1 MQTEQKTI
9 GSSVIVIAAVIVVF
23 AGVKSAVPII
33 VPFLLS
39 LFLAIILMPMLQFLI
54 DRRVPRPLALI
65 VLISILVLLFSL
77 VGMLV
82 GNALNDFTLR
92 LPEYEASLRERL
104 GGTFE
109 WLGSKGVH
117 LPKSNIME
125 ALDPGMLFGYMTG
138 ALKGFG
144 SVLTNGLVILLTTV
158 FMMLEGVDFKEKIAY
173 LYAQKHSDGKEHLT
187 QIPEKINHYMALKA
201 AVSFGTGFSVY
212 VMLWLFGLD
221 YPVLWG
227 VIAFLLNFIP
237 NIGSIIA
244 AVPAVLLATV
254 QLDLMSAVW
263 IAAGYVAINT
273 LVGSVIEPKIMGRG
287 LDLSTLV
294 VFLSL
299 LFWGWLLGPVG
310 MLLSIPL
317 TIMVKIILDANE
329 STRWAAVLLG
339 EKVRS

>member
-1 MQTEQKTI
+1 MHSRQKTM
-9 GSSVIVIAAVIVVF
+9 GSGVMVMAAVIIVL
-23 AGVKSAVPII
+23 AGVKAAVSII

-39 LFLAIILMPMLQFLI
+39 LFIAIILMPILQFLI
-54 DRRVPRPLALI
+54 TRRVPKPLALLL
-65 VLISILVLLFSL
+65 LIAGLVILFSL

-82 GNALNDFTLR
+82 GHALNDFSLH
-92 LPEYEASLRERL
+92 LSEYDASLRQRM

-109 WLGSKGVH
+109 WLNGMGIH
-117 LPKSNIME
+117 LPKSNIIE
-125 ALDPGMLFGYMTG
+125 VLDPGVLFAYMTG

-173 LYAQKHSDGKEHLT
+173 LYAQRASGDKEQLT
-187 QIPEKINHYMALKA
+187 QIFKKINHYMALKA
-201 AVSFGTGFSVY
+201 VMSFATGFIVY
-212 VMLWLFGLD
+212 IMLVIFGLD

-244 AVPAVLLATV
+244 AVPAVLLAMI
-254 QLDLMSAVW
+254 QLDLISAFW
-263 IAAGYVAINT
+263 IAVGYIAINT
-273 LVGSVIEPKIMGRG
+273 LVGSIVEPKVMGKG

-317 TIMVKIILDANE
+317 TIMVKIVLDANE
-329 STRWAAVLLG
+329 STRWAAILLG
-339 EKVRS
+339 ERVPD

>member
-1 MQTEQKTI
+1 MQSQQRTL
-9 GSSVIVIAAVIVVF
+9 GSSVMIMAAVIIVF
-23 AGVKSAVPII
+23 AGVKAAVPII

-39 LFLAIILMPMLQFLI
+39 LFIAIILMPMLQFLI
-54 DRRVPRPLALI
+54 GRRVPKPLAL
-65 VLISILVLLFSL
+65 LLLVSGLVILFSL

-82 GNALNDFTLR
+82 GNALNDFSLH
-92 LPEYEASLRERL
+92 LPEYEASLRQRL

-109 WLGSKGVH
+109 WLSGKGIH

-125 ALDPGMLFGYMTG
+125 ALDPGVLFGYMTG

-144 SVLTNGLVILLTTV
+144 SVLTNGFVILLTTV
-158 FMMLEGVDFKEKIAY
+158 FMMLEGVEFKEKIAY
-173 LYAQKHSDGKEHLT
+173 LYAKRHSDGKEHLT
-187 QIPEKINHYMALKA
+187 QILEKINHYMALKTA
-201 AVSFGTGFSVY
+201 MSFATGFSVY
-212 VMLWLFGLD
+212 IMLTIFGLD

-244 AVPAVLLATV
+244 AVPAVLLATI
-254 QLDLMSAVW
+254 QLDLMSALW
-263 IAAGYVAINT
+263 IAVGYIAINT
-273 LVGSVIEPKIMGRG
+273 LVGSVVEPKVMGKG

-317 TIMVKIILDANE
+317 TIMVKIVLDANE
-329 STRWAAVLLG
+329 STRWAAILLG
-339 EKVRS
+339 ERIPS